1 MCLFGRASR
10 KRSGATNR
18 LSDEDLC
25 FLQQVQLSANNPP
38 KALEKLFTSFGMKT
52 VLALYI

>member
-38 KALEKLFTSFGMKT
+38 KALEKLFTSFGMKS